1 MLADALAGR
10 RLFERSRRAVS
21 AASPDT
27 ASPQDLQRHLQGMI
41 GALLD
46 EVLQGTSLAHD
57 MMGASEQIQTLDIC
71 VRVLNSVR

>member
-1 MLADALAGR
+1 MTVQRWVSLSEDLQKIPDQIQYLANA
-10 RLFERSRRAVS
+10 
-21 AASPDT
+21 
-27 ASPQDLQRHLQGMI
+27 PQDLQHRQGMI